1 MTKLNLSK
9 SLLVLVSVFMFSV
22 VGVMA
27 QDKSGVFLADPIVQ
41 DKLEVI
47 KEALNLSA
55 EQVQKIKAIDKEC
68 EAKLEEAPDNTAA
81 RKVYVWRDNEYKK
94 VLTAEQFR
102 TYMKEKQAIVDEAQ
116 FRWMQEHGTVV
127 VP

>member
-9 SLLVLVSVFMFSV
+9 CVFVLIGVFMFSV
-22 VGVMA
+22 MGLVAQNKNGVY
-27 QDKSGVFLADPIVQ
+27 LADPIVK

-47 KEALNLSA
+47 KETLNLTA

-68 EAKLEEAPDNTAA
+68 EAKLEEAPNNTAA
-81 RKVYVWRDNEYKK
+81 RKVYEWRDKEYKK
-94 VLTAEQFR
+94 VLTAEQFK
-102 TYMKEKQAIVDEAQ
+102 TYMKQKQAIVDEAQ